1 MNAAIPD
8 VRQAANIAGRFRD
21 LQGLR
26 QAAAGVG
33 LLALFAWEM
42 AVPLSRDG
50 IRNANMAFLLGSLA
64 GVLVCFAVAGVGIWW
79 ISGWYRRNFGSVEQT
94 RRQRRLGRFIGG
106 AGALAFLIPFNI
118 DEIAAVDGGHL
129 AVNLMDF
136 TLGLWIIGYWLY
148 LGRPFWHYPVIAAIG
163 FALGLASMAGIPP
176 ATFAWHLREA
186 TLYFALASIAGG
198 VIDHTILTRSLSRSQ
213 SRIGLES

>member
-1 MNAAIPD
+1 MNATMPD

-33 LLALFAWEM
+33 LLLLFVWEM

-50 IRNANMAFLLGSLA
+50 IRNANMALVLGSLA
-64 GVLVCFAVAGVGIWW
+64 GVIVCFALAGVAVWW
-79 ISGWYRRNFGSVEQT
+79 ISAWYRRNYGSVEQT
-94 RRQRRLGRFIGG
+94 KRQRRLGRVIGA

-118 DEIAAVDGGHL
+118 DEIAAINGGYL
-129 AVNLMDF
+129 TVNLMDF
-136 TLGLWIIGYWLY
+136 TLGLWVIGYWLY
-148 LGRPFWHYPVIAAIG
+148 LGRPFWHYPVIAGIG
-163 FALGLASMAGIPP
+163 FALGLASLAGIPP
-176 ATFAWHLREA
+176 STFAWHIREA

-198 VIDHTILTRSLSRSQ
+198 VIDHMILTRSLSQSQ